1 MIRQANKLDS
11 YCICVNDVKQTFIKK
26 CSTIEFIIGAIAP
39 VLTKIY
45 KINFIHFCKFNF
57 YATANSSSALF
68 SFGVKYPNT
77 AIGILFDLFKYAL
90 PCFIKSSRL

>member
-11 YCICVNDVKQTFIKK
+11 YCICVNDVKQTFVK

-45 KINFIHFCKFNF
+45 KINFIHFCKF
-57 YATANSSSALF
+57 
-68 SFGVKYPNT
+68 
-77 AIGILFDLFKYAL
+77 
-90 PCFIKSSRL
+90 

>member
-11 YCICVNDVKQTFIKK
+11 YCICVNDVKQAFIKK

-45 KINFIHFCKFNF
+45 KINFIHFCKF
-57 YATANSSSALF
+57 
-68 SFGVKYPNT
+68 
-77 AIGILFDLFKYAL
+77 
-90 PCFIKSSRL
+90 

>member
-39 VLTKIY
+39 ILIHYVLA
-45 KINFIHFCKFNF
+45 FLVLFCND
-57 YATANSSSALF
+57 LF
-68 SFGVKYPNT
+68 SV
-77 AIGILFDLFKYAL
+77 LL
-90 PCFIKSSRL
+90 IK

>member
-39 VLTKIY
+39 VFTKIY
-45 KINFIHFCKFNF
+45 KINFIHFCKF
-57 YATANSSSALF
+57 
-68 SFGVKYPNT
+68 
-77 AIGILFDLFKYAL
+77 
-90 PCFIKSSRL
+90 